1 MPRRDEREE
10 FEARRE
16 TLDRGE
22 SVARKETAEQL
33 QQRLSTPAWLFAA
46 AQAKFRWAVG
56 QELTEE
62 EYRAAVE
69 AAAREVI
76 RNA

>member
-1 MPRRDEREE
+1 MPRRDE
-10 FEARRE
+10 
-16 TLDRGE
+16 TVDRGE
-22 SVARKETAEQL
+22 PLARKETAEQL
-33 QQRLSTPAWLFAA
+33 QQRLGTPAWLFAA

>member
-1 MPRRDEREE
+1 MPRRDE
-10 FEARRE
+10 
-16 TLDRGE
+16 TVDRGE
-22 SVARKETAEQL
+22 PLARKGTAEQL
-33 QQRLSTPAWLFAA
+33 QQRLGTPAWLFAA

>member
-1 MPRRDEREE
+1 MPKREEREE

-16 TLDRGE
+16 TIEREG
-22 SVARKETAEQL
+22 VAARKETVEQL
-33 QQRLSTPAWLFAA
+33 QQRLGTPAWLFVAA
-46 AQAKFRWAVG
+46 KAKFRWAVG